1 MRYSQRYKS
10 EMRSAQAALK
20 RNSIISASP
29 NSSIRYACHDRE
41 KLLGYIGGVDVA
53 HESSARNESAAM
65 IRQIPSQII
74 SASFTGRICQPKWAV
89 SINPNPIASMAMGQ
103 TTLILKNSPLPAPRP
118 AGAIRSQPLPIYQCS
133 LGTTRSRAW
142 LCSPRRSGKSSHALD
157 ACAACERRFDCIPLC
172 SRP

>member
-29 NSSIRYACHDRE
+29 NSSS
-41 KLLGYIGGVDVA
+41 GGVDVA

-172 SRP
+172 SMPW